1 LFQAKFITACIIVV
15 LYLGEENMLFNTKNL
30 KRNLLLSLLL
40 VFSLLLFAACSS
52 DTDNSNNANTDEE
65 PTMEEMDHEMEHEH
79 DEGRIANPDGAAIT
93 ILSPDDGATFAEG
106 DEIIVEVQVD
116 NFALGEND
124 NHWHVYVDGSSWGM
138 VMGGNTSQALNG
150 VEPGEHLIEAYIAGG
165 DHIEF
170 EDGSSIHITV
180 E

>member
-1 LFQAKFITACIIVV
+1 
-15 LYLGEENMLFNTKNL
+15 MLFNTKNL
-30 KRNLLLSLLL
+30 KRNLLLSLFM
-40 VFSLLLFAACSS
+40 VFSLLLFAACSGDS
-52 DTDNSNNANTDEE
+52 DNSNTEE
-65 PTMEEMDHEMEHEH
+65 EHGMEEGEHEADHEH
-79 DEGRIANPDGAAIT
+79 DDERIANPDGAAIT
-93 ILSPDDGATFAEG
+93 ILSPDDDATFAEG

-124 NHWHVYVDGSSWGM
+124 NHWHVYVDGASWGM